1 MPFFLSIFVA
11 TDVYKGGREA
21 GGSMVFL
28 TMLKKTGKTWLTFKL
43 DFPGHLRREA
53 FVILAMF
60 FSDNLYPQGWIECWS
75 QLYMTSWYLSVVL
88 APRVVRPFV
97 IGNENEGGEKLAWQ
111 RDWPWSRVINLQI
124 FSNNL
129 QIFQNTFTSSQVVSN
144 SLKKSQ
150 IFWDLLVC
158 NLRLSVQ
165 NVWVVWI
172 VQLMFIKVEWCV
184 SIFSRTFLG
193 FVFLRDLHNK
203 AHK

>member
-1 MPFFLSIFVA
+1 MSGVNS
-11 TDVYKGGREA
+11 K
-21 GGSMVFL
+21 
-28 TMLKKTGKTWLTFKL
+28 
-43 DFPGHLRREA
+43 
-53 FVILAMF
+53 
-60 FSDNLYPQGWIECWS
+60 
-75 QLYMTSWYLSVVL
+75 MTSWCLSVVL
-88 APRVVRPFV
+88 APRIFRPFV
-97 IGNENEGGEKLAWQ
+97 IRDENGGGEKLAWQ